1 MKRLST
7 ILSLFLLFGSAALA
21 QYRDAGAWT
30 SFSTE
35 YKLRKTTELAISPEI
50 RFYDNYSRISNAF
63 VDFGV
68 QEKVNNFLQFSI
80 TYRAGYRDP
89 LEVEI
94 WRQRIQTGFAL
105 KYELSDWTFGL
116 NSRFQW
122 GFVAVDDNDPDFITT
137 LRNKASVKYA
147 GFKKWELTGTFE
159 VFHAQGQTSMLN
171 WTDWRSTVQAEYK
184 FTKRK
189 FLSIGYLM
197 QRNLISRVP
206 EEDYVLLL
214 SYKYMLK
221 KKKSKNEGEDLEKE

>member
-1 MKRLST
+1 MIRLSS
-7 ILSLFLLFGSAALA
+7 IFIFLLFLGNCAIA

-35 YKLRKTTELAISPEI
+35 YKLRKTTELAISPEV

-68 QEKVNNFLQFSI
+68 QEKVNNFLQFSV

-105 KYELSDWTFGL
+105 KHEVNDWSFGL

-122 GFVAVDDNDPDFITT
+122 AFVAEDDNDPDFVTT
-137 LRNKASVKYA
+137 WRNKASVKYS

-159 VFHAQGQTSMLN
+159 VFHAQGETSTLN

-184 FTKRK
+184 ISKRK
-189 FLSIGYLM
+189 FLSFGYLV
-197 QRNLISRVP
+197 QRNLTSRIP